1 MKEKG
6 ILLPIFSLPSKYGIG
21 DFGNEAYEFVDILS
35 KNGVDYW
42 EILPINASNML
53 PYSPISYYALNIDYI
68 SLDKLKDMGLIK
80 TPAGKEKKSRITYD
94 KFKLKYY
101 KEAYNNFVG
110 NDDYIKFKENK
121 RIVQYAEY
129 MSSTTGE
136 EQDYYIFLQYILD
149 MQWNELKEYAN
160 SKSVKIIGDMPIYPS
175 FNSSE
180 VKYNPECFELEN
192 GKMVYMAGTPADYFN
207 EDGQK
212 WGNPVYNFEKIKEYN
227 YVYLLER
234 YKEYL
239 RRFDIIRVDHF
250 RAYDSF
256 FRIPING
263 TAKNG
268 YYTDGPSYGFFD
280 ELFKITTPERFI
292 IEDLGEIREET
303 IKLREHYNFTR
314 QKIFQYTINFDSL
327 IDFDSD
333 IENIV
338 IYPGNHDCHTILG
351 WYRELTVK
359 KKIKLRRFLNKNKCN
374 FLNINK
380 GIIQYCLKCKAKI
393 AIIAAEDILNLD
405 DSARINLPGCEG
417 VENWSWEMLD
427 FNEFKKKIKILKYQD
442 KGLIKTKKNSLL

>member
-35 KNGVDYW
+35 QNGVDYW

-80 TPAGKEKKSRITYD
+80 TPACKEKKSRITYD

-110 NDDYIKFKENK
+110 NDEYNTFKENK
-121 RIVQYAEY
+121 RIVQYADY

-136 EQDYYIFLQYILD
+136 EQEYYIFLQYILD
-149 MQWNELKEYAN
+149 MQWNKLKEYAN
-160 SKSVKIIGDMPIYPS
+160 SKGVKIIGDMPIYPS

-212 WGNPVYNFEKIKEYN
+212 WGNPIYNFEKIKEYN

-239 RRFDIIRVDHF
+239 RRFDVIRVDHF

-280 ELFKITTPERFI
+280 ELFKFTTPEKFI

-314 QKIFQYTINFDSL
+314 QKIFQYTINLDNL

-338 IYPGNHDCHTILG
+338 IYPGNHDCHTLLG
-351 WYRELTVK
+351 WYKGLTVK
-359 KKIKLRRFLNKNKCN
+359 EKIRLRRFLNRNKCN

-393 AIIAAEDILNLD
+393 AIIAAQDILNLD

-427 FNEFKKKIKILKYQD
+427 FNEFRKKIKILKYQD
-442 KGLIKTKKNSLL
+442 KGLIKTKKSSL

>member
-35 KNGVDYW
+35 QNGVDYW

-80 TPAGKEKKSRITYD
+80 TPACKEKKSRITYD

-110 NDDYIKFKENK
+110 NDEYNTFKENK
-121 RIVQYAEY
+121 RIVQYADY

-136 EQDYYIFLQYILD
+136 EQEYYIFLQYILD
-149 MQWNELKEYAN
+149 MQWNKLKEYAN
-160 SKSVKIIGDMPIYPS
+160 SKGVKIIGDMPIYPS

-239 RRFDIIRVDHF
+239 KRFDIIRVDHF

-280 ELFKITTPERFI
+280 ELFKFTTPERFI

-314 QKIFQYTINFDSL
+314 QKIFQYTINLDSL

-338 IYPGNHDCHTILG
+338 IYPGNHDCHTLLG
-351 WYRELTVK
+351 WYKGLTVK
-359 KKIKLRRFLNKNKCN
+359 EKIKLRRFLNKNKCN

-380 GIIQYCLKCKAKI
+380 GIIQYCLKCKARI
-393 AIIAAEDILNLD
+393 AIIAAQDILNLD

-427 FNEFKKKIKILKYQD
+427 FNEFRKKIKILKYQD
-442 KGLIKTKKNSLL
+442 KGLIKTKKSSL

>member
-21 DFGNEAYEFVDILS
+21 DFGNEAYEFIDILS
-35 KNGVDYW
+35 ENKIDYW
-42 EILPINASNML
+42 EILPINDSNML
-53 PYSPISYYALNIDYI
+53 PYSPISYYALNTDYI
-68 SLDKLKDMGLIK
+68 SLDKLKEMGLIK
-80 TPAGKEKKSRITYD
+80 NPAFKEKKSRITYD

-101 KEAYNNFVG
+101 KEAYNNFIETE
-110 NDDYIKFKENK
+110 DYQKFKENRK
-121 RIVQYAEY
+121 IIQYSEY

-136 EQDYYIFLQYILD
+136 EQDYYIFLQYIID
-149 MQWNELKEYAN
+149 KQWNELKEYAN
-160 SKSVKIIGDMPIYPS
+160 SKNIKIIGDMPIYPS

-212 WGNPVYNFEKIKEYN
+212 WGNPIYNFEKIKEYG
-227 YVYLLER
+227 YVYLLDR

-239 RRFDIIRVDHF
+239 RRFDVIRVDHF

-280 ELFKITTPERFI
+280 ELFKFTTPERFI

-314 QKIFQYTINFDSL
+314 QKIFQYAISL
-327 IDFDSD
+327 DELTDFDSD

-351 WYRELTVK
+351 WYKSLNLK
-359 KKIKLRRFLNKNKCN
+359 QKINLRRFLNKNKCN

-380 GIIQYCLKCKAKI
+380 GIIQYCLQCKAKI
-393 AIIAAEDILNLD
+393 AIIAAQDILNLD
-405 DSARINLPGCEG
+405 DSARINLPGCDG
-417 VENWSWEMLD
+417 IQNWSWELLD
-427 FNEFKKKIKILKYQD
+427 FDDFRKKIKILNN
-442 KGLIKTKKNSLL
+442 KNDSLMKIRK

>member
-21 DFGNEAYEFVDILS
+21 DFGNEAYEFIDILS
-35 KNGVDYW
+35 ENKIDYW
-42 EILPINASNML
+42 EILPINDSNML
-53 PYSPISYYALNIDYI
+53 PYSPISYYALNTDYI
-68 SLDKLKDMGLIK
+68 SLDKLKEMGLIK
-80 TPAGKEKKSRITYD
+80 NPAFKEKKSRITYD

-101 KEAYNNFVG
+101 KEAYNNFIETE
-110 NDDYIKFKENK
+110 DYQKFKENRK
-121 RIVQYAEY
+121 IVQYSEY

-136 EQDYYIFLQYILD
+136 KQDYYIFLQYILD
-149 MQWNELKEYAN
+149 KQWNELKEYAN
-160 SKSVKIIGDMPIYPS
+160 SKNVKIIGDMPIYPS

-212 WGNPVYNFEKIKEYN
+212 WGNPIYNFEKIKEYG
-227 YVYLLER
+227 YVYLLDR

-239 RRFDIIRVDHF
+239 KRFDIIRVDHF

-280 ELFKITTPERFI
+280 ELFKFTTPERFI

-314 QKIFQYTINFDSL
+314 QKIFQYTINLDEL
-327 IDFDSD
+327 TDFDSD
-333 IENIV
+333 VENIV
-338 IYPGNHDCHTILG
+338 IYPGNHDCHTLLG
-351 WYRELTVK
+351 WYKSLK
-359 KKIKLRRFLNKNKCN
+359 LKQKINLRRFLNKNKCN

-380 GIIQYCLKCKAKI
+380 GIIKYCLQCKAKI
-393 AIIAAEDILNLD
+393 AIIAAQDILNLD
-405 DSARINLPGCEG
+405 DSARINLPGCDDIQ
-417 VENWSWEMLD
+417 NWSWELLD
-427 FNEFKKKIKILKYQD
+427 FDDFRKKIKILNN
-442 KGLIKTKKNSLL
+442 KNDSLMKIRK

>member
-35 KNGVDYW
+35 QNGVDYW

-80 TPAGKEKKSRITYD
+80 TPACKEKKSRITYD

-110 NDDYIKFKENK
+110 NDEYNTFKENK
-121 RIVQYAEY
+121 RIVQYADY

-136 EQDYYIFLQYILD
+136 EQEYYIFLQYILD
-149 MQWNELKEYAN
+149 MQWNKLKEYAN
-160 SKSVKIIGDMPIYPS
+160 SKGVKIIGDMPIYPS

-280 ELFKITTPERFI
+280 ELFKFTTPERFI

-314 QKIFQYTINFDSL
+314 QKIFQYTINLDNL

-338 IYPGNHDCHTILG
+338 IYPGNHDCHTLLG
-351 WYRELTVK
+351 WYKGLTVK
-359 KKIKLRRFLNKNKCN
+359 EKIRLRMFLNKNKCN

-393 AIIAAEDILNLD
+393 AIIAAQDILNLD

-427 FNEFKKKIKILKYQD
+427 FNEFRKKIKILKYQD
-442 KGLIKTKKNSLL
+442 KGLIKTKKSSL

>member
-21 DFGNEAYEFVDILS
+21 DFGNEAYEFIDILS
-35 KNGVDYW
+35 ENKIDYW
-42 EILPINASNML
+42 EILPINDSNML
-53 PYSPISYYALNIDYI
+53 PYSPISYYALNTDYI
-68 SLDKLKDMGLIK
+68 SLDKLKEIGLIK
-80 TPAGKEKKSRITYD
+80 NPAFKEKKSRITYD

-101 KEAYNNFVG
+101 KEAYNNFVETEE
-110 NDDYIKFKENK
+110 YQKFKENRK
-121 RIVQYAEY
+121 IIQYSEY

-136 EQDYYIFLQYILD
+136 KQDYYVFLQYILD
-149 MQWNELKEYAN
+149 KQWNELKEYAN
-160 SKSVKIIGDMPIYPS
+160 SKNVRIIGDMPIYPS

-212 WGNPVYNFEKIKEYN
+212 WGNPIYNFEKIKEYG
-227 YVYLLER
+227 YVYLLDR

-239 RRFDIIRVDHF
+239 KRFDIIRVDHF

-280 ELFKITTPERFI
+280 ELFKFTTPERFI

-314 QKIFQYTINFDSL
+314 QKIFQYTINLDEL
-327 IDFDSD
+327 TDFDSD

-351 WYRELTVK
+351 WYKSLSLK
-359 KKIKLRRFLNKNKCN
+359 QKINLRRFLNKNKCN

-380 GIIQYCLKCKAKI
+380 GIIQYCLQCKAKI
-393 AIIAAEDILNLD
+393 AIIAAQDILNLD
-405 DSARINLPGCEG
+405 DSARINLPGCDDIQ
-417 VENWSWEMLD
+417 NWSWELLD
-427 FNEFKKKIKILKYQD
+427 FDDFKKKIKILNN
-442 KGLIKTKKNSLL
+442 KNDFLMKI